1 VAKRIYLQA
10 AGEAHTLVIT
20 EDSPEPAIILFIVEG
35 GLIYLNKSVDGGFS
49 AYEDGFTALEL
60 TRKYYREAGL
70 APTGLARALIDD
82 SGLVARV

>member
-1 VAKRIYLQA
+1 MAKPGTFIYEA

-20 EDSPEPAIILFIVEG
+20 EDSPEPAIILFIIEG
-35 GLIYLNKSVDGGFS
+35 GLIYLNKSVDGGFA

-70 APTGLARALIDD
+70 DVRQLDL
-82 SGLVARV
+82 LVR